1 MQFRVNKPESTN
13 LYCEVCPRDTR
24 IFSPLKCLLGHLK
37 SIAYSHCRTA
47 SSAHHGTIL
56 AHQISVRH
64 KRGTE
69 FSSLDISL
77 PR

>member
-47 SSAHHGTIL
+47 S
-56 AHQISVRH
+56 
-64 KRGTE
+64 
-69 FSSLDISL
+69 
-77 PR
+77 

>member
-24 IFSPLKCLLGHLK
+24 IFSPLKCLLSHLK

-47 SSAHHGTIL
+47 SSAHHNPGASNL
-56 AHQISVRH
+56 
-64 KRGTE
+64 
-69 FSSLDISL
+69 SSSQTWHGIFVT
-77 PR
+77 RY